1 MEQARVPMLAR
12 LLGLA
17 AVLVAAGVLVM
28 WGVDLGK
35 RVLGVSQG
43 EAGPAVS
50 RQLAAA
56 ELELARM
63 TDERDALAA
72 RLKAAEAAPAAKPAA
87 APDTDLAALH
97 ADLALLEAVLP
108 PAKAGS
114 GLVIRGL
121 QARMASATLLHYTVL
136 LQYGARKQGPSA
148 FSGRLKLAVGV
159 TQDGKP
165 SVLEYPK
172 EGAERY
178 DLTVERYQRVDGTL
192 ELPVGAKAV
201 SVKVSMSEKGKVVVA
216 ETTTVRQE
224 SGQVRHGL

>member
-1 MEQARVPMLAR
+1 MERARVPMLVR
-12 LLGLA
+12 VLGLA

-35 RVLGVSQG
+35 RVVGVSQG
-43 EAGPAVS
+43 ESGPAVS

-72 RLKAAEAAPAAKPAA
+72 RLKAAEAAPAAGAPAR
-87 APDTDLAALH
+87 PDAELARLH
-97 ADLALLEAVLP
+97 ADLALLEEILP

-114 GLVIRGL
+114 GLVIRGM
-121 QARMASATLLHYTVL
+121 QARMASPTLLHYTVL
-136 LQYGARKQGPSA
+136 LQYGAKKKGPSA
-148 FSGRLKLAVGV
+148 FSGRLKLAVSV

-178 DLTVERYQRVDGTL
+178 DLKVDRYQRVDGTL
-192 ELPVGAKAV
+192 ELPGGAKAV
-201 SVKVSMSEKGKVVVA
+201 SVKVSMLEQGKVVVA
-216 ETTTVRQE
+216 ETTMVRQE